1 VDDLLKVLDEMRDT
15 MNSQKEAEEK
25 EH

>member
-15 MNSQKEAEEK
+15 MNKQKEAEEK